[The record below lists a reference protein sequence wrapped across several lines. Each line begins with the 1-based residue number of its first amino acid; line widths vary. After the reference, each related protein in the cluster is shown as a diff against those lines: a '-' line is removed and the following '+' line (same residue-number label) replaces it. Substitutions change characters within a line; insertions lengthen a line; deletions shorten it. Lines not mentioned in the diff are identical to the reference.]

1 MLGRLKFDL
10 TPVINDILNHFPAD
24 KIASGRILDPAMAG
38 GQIIGE
44 IERRKRAAGL
54 TNEQIAA
61 TVYGI
66 EENILRKNYAV
77 NKNKLSGTFSCDDFL
92 TKEYEMKQFDMVLM
106 NPPYTNGQE
115 MLYAKFFEKALDV
128 ADVVVCIMPLDL
140 DTRHQKLKN
149 HIKRVKRHTMFVS
162 ENISDYFNVS
172 YKNLHY
178 VIASKNVNN
187 DIEETADPLDSIALL
202 YPERARLKCIK
213 GAGDLAMAPEDP
225 NGSMIVH
232 KVHQN
237 DQVIYKRVDTRLF
250 NKSRKKSVA
259 PYLVFVNHTPSQ
271 GKFNCVVLPNLNL
284 SWSMWT
290 FAFEADSLEQ
300 AEQLKSWLQSEEIRQ
315 HVNQMLTARNH
326 QHTISK
332 AMIDRLP
339 AYAG

>member
-1 MLGRLKFDL
+1 M
-10 TPVINDILNHFPAD
+10 IADILDHIPAD
-24 KIASGRILDPAMAG
+24 VIVNGRILDPAMAG
-38 GQIIGE
+38 GQLIAE

-54 TNEQIAA
+54 TDDQIAA
-61 TVYGI
+61 TVFGM

-92 TKEYEMKQFDMVLM
+92 DKDFGMKKFDMVLM

-149 HIKRVKRHTMFVS
+149 HIKRVKRHTTFVS
-162 ENISDYFNVS
+162 DNISDYFNVS

-178 VIASKNVNN
+178 VIASKSVNN
-187 DIEETADPLDSIALL
+187 DVEETTDPLDSISLL
-202 YPERARLKCIK
+202 YPERPRLKCIK
-213 GAGDLAMAPEDP
+213 GAGDLAMAPEDA

-237 DQVIYKRVDTRLF
+237 DQVIYKRVDNRLF
-250 NKSRKKSVA
+250 NKSRKKSLA

-290 FAFEADSLEQ
+290 FAFEAESLEQ
-300 AEQLKSWLQSEEIRQ
+300 ANQLKDWLQSAEIRN
-315 HVNQMLTARNH
+315 HVNQMLTVRNN

-332 AMIDRLP
+332 AMIDMLP
-339 AYAG
+339 TYA